1 MSHSDDA
8 QMDVDGPSA
17 RSPSSSSRRR
27 ILNTSERRAS
37 SLPPK
42 HPRMHDAHVGYVY
55 DSRMMSH
62 TCISGH
68 PEQPDR
74 IRRIYEAF
82 QHAGLVAQMRALPI
96 RPAERDEVLL
106 VHSETLWDKVMAI
119 GGARA
124 RPLWRAV
131 ADPPHPAQT

>member
-1 MSHSDDA
+1 MKVSEDTH
-8 QMDVDGPSA
+8 MDVDLPIT
-17 RSPSSSSRRR
+17 RPPSSSSRRR
-27 ILNTSERRAS
+27 IINSERRAS

-42 HPRMHDAHVGYVY
+42 HPRTHDSQVGYVY

-82 QHAGLVAQMRALPI
+82 QQGGLIAKMRNLPI
-96 RPAERDEVLL
+96 REAERDEVLL

-119 GGARA
+119 GGWY
-124 RPLWRAV
+124 PGTTV
-131 ADPPHPAQT
+131 IEVYY